1 MRNIKNILSKG
12 VFILLTSLAIVSCTE
27 KSDWDIDEAY
37 NRPFGTN
44 QDGLSVTTDD
54 RVARVTVNWD
64 AMPNVNYY
72 IIEVSTNELTDDIP
86 MGSEENG
93 NIVFGNEQDR
103 RIARSPYVLNNLEAN
118 ATYYLRIKSVSGD
131 KESLWVNMN
140 RTFTTVSE
148 ETILNVPSAEDVP
161 VAEGRVRMT
170 WEPGLSVT
178 HFLITEVGNEQPYEQ
193 GITPL
198 QAAVGE
204 AWIENLNVFSS
215 YTIAIYNN
223 DTPRGSQNVTIP
235 GLEIES
241 AISDITDAT
250 ALFSWDT
257 STDVTHYACLPST
270 EAVPSISAATALTSG
285 EITAHSVTIPNLN
298 PSTEY
303 TAYAFYNG
311 SICARTTFT
320 TRKGKPAGYNE
331 MSIED
336 ALANWTTLSGNVLI
350 IVGEGSNASLVDNN
364 TIAAG
369 VTDMVFWGEGSRP
382 SLGVHNMQ
390 SAGSLAKLEF
400 YNIDV
405 YSTSPGGNFVAYQD
419 NASGSIGQVVLSSCV
434 IRDFRGVVRM
444 RKTVANANLSI
455 EIDDCIVKGLT
466 SSHYGILH
474 SSDMTG
480 SSGAGSLASIQLS
493 LANSTIANFTGNASS
508 LVRTPNSQGNVTVN
522 VENCTFY
529 GLNTSNETLM
539 RDVRGNTCTFNMSNT
554 LFAAVNSSFRVF
566 NSTSSVPG
574 NINWRGVYTT
584 NDFTFTNTGTATS
597 SGLSLSSSQL
607 FSSCTDNGPL
617 FELTYGADV
626 SNDIKLIGDQR
637 WNK

>member
-1 MRNIKNILSKG
+1 MKNIKNILG
-12 VFILLTSLAIVSCTE
+12 TGALMLLTSVAIVSCTE

-44 QDGLSVTTDD
+44 RDGISVTTDD

-64 AMPNVNYY
+64 AMPGVNGY
-72 IIEVSTNELTDDIP
+72 ILEVSTNELNDDIP

-93 NIVFGNEQDR
+93 NLVFGNDADS
-103 RIARSPYVLNNLEAN
+103 RISRSPYVINDLEAG
-118 ATYYLRIKSVSGD
+118 ATYYLRIKSLTGD
-131 KESLWVNMN
+131 KESLWVYPE
-140 RTFTTVSE
+140 RTFSTVSE

-178 HFLITEVGNEQPYEQ
+178 HFVITEVGSEQPYEQ
-193 GITPL
+193 NITPL

-204 AWIENLNVFSS
+204 AWIENLNVFSA
-215 YTIAIYNN
+215 YTIAIYNDN
-223 DTPRGSQNVTIP
+223 TIRGSQNVTIP

-250 ALFSWDT
+250 ALFSWDAT
-257 STDVTHYACLPST
+257 VDVTHYACLPST
-270 EAVPSISAATALTSG
+270 EAVPTIAAATALTPA
-285 EITAHSVTIPNLN
+285 EIAAHTVTIPNLN

-320 TRKGKPAGYNE
+320 TKKGKPVGYNE

-336 ALANWTTLSGNVLI
+336 AITNWANLSGNVLI
-350 IVGEGSNASLVDNN
+350 IVGEGSSASLANN
-364 TIAAG
+364 NNIPAG
-369 VTDMVFWGEGSRP
+369 VTDLVFWGEGSQP

-390 SAGSLAKLEF
+390 AAGALSKLEF
-400 YNIDV
+400 YNIDL
-405 YSTSPGGNFVAYQD
+405 YSTNPGGNFVAYQD
-419 NASGSIGQVVLSSCV
+419 NAAGSIDRLVISSSM

-444 RKTVANANLSI
+444 RKTVADANLSI
-455 EIDDCIVKGLT
+455 EIDDCVIKGLT
-466 SSHYGILH
+466 SGHYGILH

-480 SSGAGSLASIQLS
+480 GSGAGSLASIQLN
-493 LANSTIANFTGNASS
+493 LTNSTVANFTGNASTI
-508 LVRTPNSQGNVTVN
+508 VRTPSSQGNVTVN

-529 GLNTSNETLM
+529 GLNTSGEAFM

-554 LFAAVNSSFRVF
+554 LFAASNTNFRVF
-566 NSTSSVPG
+566 YNASNAPG
-574 NINWRGVYTT
+574 TINWRSVYTT
-584 NDFTFTNTGTATS
+584 SDFGFTNAGSTTVS
-597 SGLSLSSSQL
+597 SLALSSSQL
-607 FSSCTDNGPL
+607 FSCTDSGKV
-617 FELTYGADV
+617 FDLTYGADV
-626 SNDIKLIGDQR
+626 SNDIKAIGDQR